1 MPTKESLG
9 VILSEMLLKI
19 VVVSLILM
27 VEVNVG
33 KSSSSLR
40 LYFLSP
46 SELLLYF

>member
-1 MPTKESLG
+1 MNSEML
-9 VILSEMLLKI
+9 LSEMLLKI
-19 VVVSLILM
+19 VVSLILM

-40 LYFLSP
+40 LYFSSP

>member
-1 MPTKESLG
+1 MNSEML
-9 VILSEMLLKI
+9 LSEMLLKI

-40 LYFLSP
+40 LYFSSP